1 MRRKYFSINSIV
13 NHCGLLLVDTTI
25 NKARLLEDSDLPA
38 LPIEAITSKPAN
50 HRLQLT
56 DFENP
61 IPIPS
66 GTLAMEVHARTADAF
81 LQFGG
86 PAVTAA
92 GLTDSTEVINGDAPE
107 FIPAKGFLVFD
118 LRHDIHTHFAL
129 AGSGAIYVRM
139 WATETGD

>member
-1 MRRKYFSINSIV
+1 MRRTVDPKYLKTDQGFLIV
-13 NHCGLLLVDTTI
+13 DPVLG
-25 NKARLLEDSDLPA
+25 KARFLETTD
-38 LPIEAITSKPAN
+38 LPIETVTTKPAN

-56 DFENP
+56 NFENP
-61 IPIPS
+61 IPIPP
-66 GTLAMEVHARTADAF
+66 GTLAIEVHARTADAF
-81 LQFGG
+81 LQFGNT
-86 PAVTAA
+86 AVTVA